1 MEKRNKVLVI
11 IYLILALLSSLRG
24 ILAISSGQ
32 STGVIVLR
40 FGLGVLFL
48 IAALLYG
55 RRK

>member
-48 IAALLYG
+48 IVALLYG

>member
-1 MEKRNKVLVI
+1 MEQRNKVLVI

-48 IAALLYG
+48 IVALLYG